1 MKRLQWLTDKTLP
14 LMTDKTIRVS
24 MLEQYDSENNLNQLK
39 R

>member
-14 LMTDKTIRVS
+14 LMIDKTIRVS

>member
-14 LMTDKTIRVS
+14 LMRDKTIRLS
-24 MLEQYDSENNLNQLK
+24 MLEQYDGENNLNQLK